1 MRHLRGNAALNPGNW
16 CSPCCCTYGY
26 AGFNASRRALLKS
39 FAALGAGA
47 MLPASGLAA
56 QLLAQEP
63 SSVRASKRNRID
75 VHGHFSPP
83 NLFKAMIA
91 QGRQNFADWTPEKA
105 LEAMDESGVATA
117 MTSVPPH
124 YDLDTVERDARPAN
138 EFAARFL
145 ADHRERFGV
154 YAFLPMPHVDATLKE
169 IEYAFDTLKLD
180 GVGMYTNYADKWL
193 GDPVFNPVF
202 EELNRRKA
210 IVFSHPTSLGPSQFA
225 QLLTADGSIQEQTDT
240 TRAIANIIFGG
251 AASRYPNV
259 RMIFAHG
266 GGTMPYLIE
275 RFNAAG
281 RGAKYKEILPQG
293 FAGAISKLYYDT
305 AWTSNPVAMGA
316 LTKVV
321 PLSQIMLGTDYPART
336 IADHVKGLKEC
347 GVFNEQQLA
356 QVERENALALF
367 PRFKG

>member
-1 MRHLRGNAALNPGNW
+1 VTHLRASVDTGSANFA
-16 CSPCCCTYGY
+16 SSCCCTYGY
-26 AGFNASRRALLKS
+26 SGYSASRRAFLKS
-39 FAALGAGA
+39 VVVLGGGAVLSTSGTAAAAFAQAT
-47 MLPASGLAA
+47 
-56 QLLAQEP
+56 
-63 SSVRASKRNRID
+63 SSAPTSKGNRID

-83 NLFKAMIA
+83 NLFKAMLA
-91 QGRQNFADWTPEKA
+91 QGRQNFADWTPQQA

-124 YDLDTVERDARPAN
+124 FDLETVDQDARPAN

-145 ADHRERFGV
+145 ADHRGRFGV
-154 YAFLPMPHVDATLKE
+154 FAFLPMPHVDTTLRE

-180 GVGMYTNYADKWL
+180 GVGMFTNYADKWL
-193 GDPVFNPVF
+193 GDAMFNPVF
-202 EELNRRKA
+202 EELNRRNA
-210 IVFSHPTSLGPSQFA
+210 IVFVHPISLGPSQFA
-225 QLLTADGSIQEQTDT
+225 QLLSSDGAIQEQTDT
-240 TRAIANIIFGG
+240 TRALANMIFGG

-275 RFNAAG
+275 RFTSM
-281 RGAKYKEILPQG
+281 AKGQRYAQLLPQG
-293 FAGAISKLYYDT
+293 FSGAASRFYYDT

-321 PLSQIMLGTDYPART
+321 PLSQIMFGTDYPART

-347 GVFNEQQLA
+347 GVFTDRQLEQI
-356 QVERENALALF
+356 ERENALALF
-367 PRFKG
+367 PRFKT

>member
-1 MRHLRGNAALNPGNW
+1 MLFTSSTVAEALAQ
-16 CSPCCCTYGY
+16 T
-26 AGFNASRRALLKS
+26 KS
-39 FAALGAGA
+39 SA
-47 MLPASGLAA
+47 PASKGT
-56 QLLAQEP
+56 
-63 SSVRASKRNRID
+63 RID

-83 NLFKAMIA
+83 NLFPAMLA

-105 LEAMDESGVATA
+105 LEAMDESGVASA

-124 YDLDTVERDARPAN
+124 FDPDTVERDARPAN

-154 YAFLPMPHVDATLKE
+154 FAFLPMPHVDATLRE
-169 IEYAFDTLKLD
+169 IEYALDTLKLD
-180 GVGMYTNYADKWL
+180 GVGVYTNYGDKWL
-193 GDPVFNPVF
+193 GDAMFNAVF

-210 IVFSHPTSLGPSQFA
+210 IVFSHPISLGPSQFA
-225 QLLTADGSIQEQTDT
+225 QLLSADGAIQEQTDT
-240 TRAIANIIFGG
+240 TRAIANMIFGG
-251 AASRYPNV
+251 AAERYPNV
-259 RMIFAHG
+259 KMIFAHG

-275 RFNAAG
+275 RFTSL
-281 RGAKYKEILPQG
+281 AKGQKYAQLLPQG
-293 FAGAISKLYYDT
+293 FSGAASRFYYDT

-347 GVFNEQQLA
+347 GVFTDRQLEQI
-356 QVERENALALF
+356 ERENALALF
-367 PRFKG
+367 PRFKT